1 MTKQYRIAPEVK
13 AQIINRIKN
22 DGVAVTVAASEH
34 GVAEGTIYAWLGRQ
48 AKGQP
53 TWLEVTKLKKE
64 NRALL
69 AMVGELTIILSN
81 AQKKKWFELVACRIA
96 N

>member
-1 MTKQYRIAPEVK
+1 MKKPYRIAPEVK

-22 DGVAVTVAASEH
+22 DGVSVTVAASEH

-53 TWLEVTKLKKE
+53 TWLEVAKLKKE
-64 NRALL
+64 NQAPF
-69 AMVGELTIILSN
+69 AMVGELTIKLSN
-81 AQKKKWFELVACRIA
+81 AQKKK
-96 N
+96 